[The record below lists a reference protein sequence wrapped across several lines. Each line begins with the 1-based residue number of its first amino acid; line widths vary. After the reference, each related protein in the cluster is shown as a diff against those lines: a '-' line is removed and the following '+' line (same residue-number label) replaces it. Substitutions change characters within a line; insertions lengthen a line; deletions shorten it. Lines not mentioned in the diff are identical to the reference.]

1 MLTLI
6 VSFLCNFKYRRA
18 ECELMQPE
26 YYFYCAPYNSFYRL
40 SCYHLRAKIQEGLGA
55 LRKVKPGGGT
65 YMGLALAMVCAMDR
79 YNVHVVVQYMFML
92 QVKY

>member
-1 MLTLI
+1 
-6 VSFLCNFKYRRA
+6 
-18 ECELMQPE
+18 MQPQ
-26 YYFYCAPYNSFYRL
+26 YYFYCAPHNSFYRL
-40 SCYHLRAKIQEGLGA
+40 SCYYLRAKIQEGLGA